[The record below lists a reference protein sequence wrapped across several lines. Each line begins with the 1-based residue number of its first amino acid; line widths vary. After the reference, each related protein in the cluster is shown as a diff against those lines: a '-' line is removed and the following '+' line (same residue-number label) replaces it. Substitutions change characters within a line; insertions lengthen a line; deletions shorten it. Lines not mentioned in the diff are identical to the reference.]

1 MAEKREIII
10 EIEVDNNQ
18 AQKNL
23 ERTTS
28 QIRTLQ
34 NERKELNAQIKKSDS
49 QLRAEGTTRKE
60 VNKQIVENELATKR
74 LSEEKRKAIKEVNLE
89 NNSLNALRNNLSKL
103 TNERNNVNTGT
114 AEGAKRFRELNKEI
128 LAQNESIK
136 KLEEAGGDFRRSVG
150 NYGVATKNFE
160 KTITNL
166 NTAITNLKKKQQE
179 VDVTTKQGAKE
190 YENIQVQINNYN
202 KTINSATQN
211 NETLITSLTNI
222 SPAFEGVT
230 SSIGAMTKS
239 ALAFIATPLG
249 LILAAIAA
257 AVALVA
263 NAMDRSEENT
273 NKVRKAFSAFSG
285 IISGVLKALEPLGE
299 YLIDGIV
306 KGFDLAAKAADS
318 AMSILSDGLELLGF
332 DSAAKNVREFTEEIK
347 EAVAASS
354 ELSDAEANLRREQRL
369 AQKVQLDYQKQAE
382 KLRQVRDDE
391 TLSFEKRIKANKDL
405 GVVLNQQLAEE
416 KRIAQVALDV
426 ANLRIQLEGETSE
439 ALDERA
445 EALTN
450 IADIE
455 ERITG
460 QRSEQLVNLNSLERE
475 QTQVKQAEADKQK
488 AIDAKIADDKAKQD
502 DIDKAAKIEKAAK
515 EEELRQREIDA
526 NIELQVF
533 KQSQREFDAEAEI
546 LLEETK
552 AKRLLENTELVESE
566 KQLIKEESNAKILA
580 LQKKAVDNEIKQ
592 QERQVAQTSALFGD
606 LSTVVKSLGVEFKGL
621 AIGQAIIDTYAA
633 ANAALRSGSALS
645 PLAGIAAAAG
655 AVVTGLANVATIKNQ
670 KFALGGMVVGPSHA
684 NGGVKFAVGGRV
696 NELEGGEAVI
706 NKRSTKMFAPV
717 LSAMNVA
724 GGGVKFAN
732 GGITDF
738 SSASSIDSE
747 ISGQNQIMSLINSLP
762 SPIVRVTDIND
773 TQNTVKVTQETASL

>member
-28 QIRTLQ
+28 QLRTLQ
-34 NERKELNAQIKKSDS
+34 NERKELTAQVKKSDS

-60 VNKQIVENELATKR
+60 VNKQIVDNQLATKR
-74 LSEEKRKAIKEVNLE
+74 LSDEKRKATKEVNLE

-128 LAQNESIK
+128 LAQNEAISD
-136 KLEEAGGDFRRSVG
+136 LEESGGDFRRNVG
-150 NYGVATKNFE
+150 NYSDA
-160 KTITNL
+160 L
-166 NTAITNLKKKQQE
+166 NDSI
-179 VDVTTKQGAKE
+179 
-190 YENIQVQINNYN
+190 
-202 KTINSATQN
+202 
-211 NETLITSLTNI
+211 
-222 SPAFEGVT
+222 PAFGGVVEGMQ
-230 SSIGAMTKS
+230 GMTRA

-249 LILAAIAA
+249 LILAAVAA

-332 DSAAKNVREFTEEIK
+332 DSAAENVREFTEEIK

-354 ELSDAEANLRREQRL
+354 ELSDAEANLRTEQRL
-369 AQKVQLDYQKQAE
+369 AQKVMLDYQKQAE

-391 TLSFEKRIKANKDL
+391 TLSFEKRIEANREL
-405 GVVLNQQLAEE
+405 GVVLNKQLAEE

-426 ANLRIQLEGETSE
+426 ANLRIKLDGETSE

-502 DIDKAAKIEKAAK
+502 AIDKANKIEKAEK
-515 EEELRQREIDA
+515 EEELKQREIDA
-526 NIELQVF
+526 SIELQEF
-533 KQSQREFDAEAEI
+533 RQSQREFDAEAEI
-546 LLEETK
+546 LLEQTK
-552 AKRLLENTELVESE
+552 AERLLENEELVESE

-580 LQKKAVDNEIKQ
+580 LQKKAVDNELKEQ
-592 QERQVAQTSALFGD
+592 QRQVAQTSALFGN
-606 LSTVVKSLGVEFKGL
+606 LSSVVKSLGVEFKGL
-621 AIGQAIIDTYAA
+621 AIAQATIDTYAA
-633 ANAALRSGSALS
+633 ANAAYRSGAALS
-645 PLAGIAAAAG
+645 PLAGVAAAA
-655 AVVTGLANVATIKNQ
+655 AAIVSGLANVNSIKNQ
-670 KFALGGMVVGPSHA
+670 KFALGGMVDGPSHA

-706 NKRSTKMFAPV
+706 NKRSTKMFAPM

-738 SSASSIDSE
+738 SSASGIASE

-773 TQNTVKVTQETASL
+773 TQNTVKVTQDTASL

>member
-28 QIRTLQ
+28 QLRTLQ

-60 VNKQIVENELATKR
+60 VNKQIVENQLATKR
-74 LSEEKRKAIKEVNLE
+74 LSDEKRKATKEVNLE

-103 TNERNNVNTGT
+103 TSQRNNVNTGT
-114 AEGAKRFRELNKEI
+114 KEGAKQFRELNKEI
-128 LAQNESIK
+128 AKQNKEISN
-136 KLEEAGGDFRRSVG
+136 LEQAGGDFRRNVG
-150 NYGVATKNFE
+150 NYGDA
-160 KTITNL
+160 L
-166 NTAITNLKKKQQE
+166 NGVI
-179 VDVTTKQGAKE
+179 
-190 YENIQVQINNYN
+190 
-202 KTINSATQN
+202 
-211 NETLITSLTNI
+211 
-222 SPAFEGVT
+222 PAFSGVT
-230 SSIGAMTKS
+230 SSISAMTKG
-239 ALAFIATPLG
+239 ALAFIATPFGAIIAALG
-249 LILAAIAA
+249 L
-257 AVALVA
+257 AVGALTQYFKG
-263 NAMDRSEENT
+263 SEEGQNDLLKIT
-273 NKVRKAFSAFSG
+273 TKLDAVFGIITDTVQYFGKTLFDAISSPQETIENIGKLIQENLINRFKAFSVIGNAIVKILSG
-285 IISGVLKALEPLGE
+285 DLKEGFKELGNGAIQATTGVENAIDKTKDLISEGEKLLKETNKRLDSQFERASEIANKQAELDRRERDILVSRAKLETQIASLRLKAKDEENSTAEERISFLKQAQALEDKIFSDEVKNARLRLDIKKAE
-299 YLIDGIV
+299 NAQSNSTKEDKKEEAQLEADLIR
-306 KGFDLAAKAADS
+306 L
-318 AMSILSDGLELLGF
+318 
-332 DSAAKNVREFTEEIK
+332 N
-347 EAVAASS
+347 
-354 ELSDAEANLRREQRL
+354 EQRL
-369 AQKVQLDYQKQAE
+369 NSQR
-382 KLRQVRDDE
+382 KLE
-391 TLSFEKRIKANKDL
+391 TE
-405 GVVLNQQLAEE
+405 
-416 KRIAQVALDV
+416 
-426 ANLRIQLEGETSE
+426 IQ
-439 ALDERA
+439 
-445 EALTN
+445 TN
-450 IADIE
+450 IKKRD
-455 ERITG
+455 
-460 QRSEQLVNLNSLERE
+460 
-475 QTQVKQAEADKQK
+475 AENAK
-488 AIDAKIADDKAKQD
+488 IDADKAKQD
-502 DIDKAAKIEKAAK
+502 AIDLADKIKKAEK

-526 NIELQVF
+526 NIELQAF
-533 KQSQREFDAEAEI
+533 KQSQREFDAEDEI
-546 LLEETK
+546 LLEEKK
-552 AKRLLENTELVESE
+552 AARLLENAELVESE

-580 LQKKAVDNEIKQ
+580 LQKKAVDNEIKE
-592 QERQVAQTSALFGD
+592 QERQVSQTSALFGD
-606 LSTVVKSLGVEFKGL
+606 LNSVIKSLGVEFKGL
-621 AIGQAIIDTYAA
+621 AIAQAVVDTYAA

>member
-60 VNKQIVENELATKR
+60 VNKQIVENGLATKR
-74 LSEEKRKAIKEVNLE
+74 LSEEKRKATKEVNLE

-128 LAQNESIK
+128 LAQNEAISD
-136 KLEEAGGDFRRSVG
+136 LEESGGDFRRNVG
-150 NYGVATKNFE
+150 NYSDALSDS
-160 KTITNL
+160 I
-166 NTAITNLKKKQQE
+166 
-179 VDVTTKQGAKE
+179 
-190 YENIQVQINNYN
+190 
-202 KTINSATQN
+202 
-211 NETLITSLTNI
+211 
-222 SPAFEGVT
+222 PAFGGVVEGMQ
-230 SSIGAMTKS
+230 GMTRA

-249 LILAAIAA
+249 LVLAAVAA

-285 IISGVLKALEPLGE
+285 IVSGVLKALEPLGE

-306 KGFDLAAKAADS
+306 KGFDLAAKAAES

-332 DSAAKNVREFTEEIK
+332 DSAAENVREFTEEIK

-354 ELSDAEANLRREQRL
+354 ELSDAEANLRTEQRL
-369 AQKVQLDYQKQAE
+369 AQKVMLDYQKQAE

-391 TLSFEKRIKANKDL
+391 ILSFEKRIEANRKL
-405 GVVLNQQLAEE
+405 GVVLNKQLAEE

-426 ANLRIQLEGETSE
+426 ANLRIKLDGESSE

-475 QTQVKQAEADKQK
+475 RTQVIQEEVEKQLAIENQKLEEAKRIAEEE
-488 AIDAKIADDKAKQD
+488 AKIA
-502 DIDKAAKIEKAAK
+502 
-515 EEELRQREIDA
+515 EERKQREIDA
-526 NIELQVF
+526 SIELQEF
-533 KQSQREFDAEAEI
+533 RQSQREFDAEAEI
-546 LLEETK
+546 LLEQTK
-552 AKRLLENTELVESE
+552 AERLLENEELVESE

-645 PLAGIAAAAG
+645 PLAGIAAAAE